1 MGKNVY
7 SNEVKWAVVRDKM
20 SGQFTNQEIMQKHGI
35 KNVSQIKTWMKWYRE
50 NQVHRFDQPIGKQYS
65 YGYGPDGSSDE
76 EKKERQMNHLKQEN
90 EILKKVFGD
99 RKGAEK
105 EIVLRLV
112 KTLRKKYTISAIL
125 SALHVPRSTYYRW
138 ASSQSAKLSKQE
150 ETIIFLCKET
160 KYRYGHRKIK
170 ELLKRN
176 YQIKLNR
183 NTVQRIMQKYH
194 LQCRVKQKRKWKSQG
209 ESVIVAP
216 NLLQREFYASN
227 PKEKWVTDITYIQY
241 GPDTL
246 YLSTIMDLFNI
257 QIVAYR
263 LYPHQQ
269 TSLVMDTLNE
279 ALAKRGNPEGVIIHS
294 DQGSVYASQTY
305 AYQNRIKEKNLVSSM
320 SRRGNCWGNAVIE
333 SFHSNLKS
341 EEFQYVKFHSL
352 SLKEVT
358 ERVDQFMRYYNEERI
373 QEKLG
378 YYTPIEF
385 GNMAA

>member
-1 MGKNVY
+1 M
-7 SNEVKWAVVRDKM
+7 A
-20 SGQFTNQEIMQKHGI
+20 
-35 KNVSQIKTWMKWYRE
+35 
-50 NQVHRFDQPIGKQYS
+50 
-65 YGYGPDGSSDE
+65 
-76 EKKERQMNHLKQEN
+76 
-90 EILKKVFGD
+90 
-99 RKGAEK
+99 
-105 EIVLRLV
+105 
-112 KTLRKKYTISAIL
+112 
-125 SALHVPRSTYYRW
+125 
-138 ASSQSAKLSKQE
+138 LSKEE
-150 ETIIFLCKET
+150 ETIISLCKET

-194 LQCRVKQKRKWKSQG
+194 LQFRVKQKRRWKSQG

-227 PKEKWVTDITYIQY
+227 PNEKWVTDITYIQY

-246 YLSTIMDLFNI
+246 YLSTIMDLYNN
-257 QIVAYR
+257 QIVAYK

-269 TSLVMDTLNE
+269 TSLVMDTLDE
-279 ALAKRGNPEGVIIHS
+279 ALEKRGNPKGIIIHS
-294 DQGSVYASQTY
+294 DQGSVYASY
-305 AYQNRIKEKNLVSSM
+305 AYQSRIREQNLVSSM
-320 SRRGNCWGNAVIE
+320 SRRGNCWDNAVIE

-352 SLKEVT
+352 SLKEVK
-358 ERVDQFMRYYNEERI
+358 ERVNQFMRYYNEERI

-378 YYTPIEF
+378 YHTPIEF